1 MDVSLLRIIHD
12 HATGRWWPTLTGP
25 TDPRPNLGQLAVP
38 NAVLPV
44 EVRFR
49 HIGVIQDQIRIA
61 DFNVIVAQGETMR
74 TPGRITGW
82 ATLAVLL
89 VAYESPGSA
98 QQMDNKMNDVADQLR
113 TELAGEPVAVRQRGS
128 VTLTSGA
135 DAGGLGA
142 EARSAGAQQDCSHPF
157 QASAHGDRGWRLH

>member
-1 MDVSLLRIIHD
+1 
-12 HATGRWWPTLTGP
+12 
-25 TDPRPNLGQLAVP
+25 
-38 NAVLPV
+38 
-44 EVRFR
+44 
-49 HIGVIQDQIRIA
+49 
-61 DFNVIVAQGETMR
+61 MR

-135 DAGGLGA
+135 DAMFPSGGWELKPGV
-142 EARSAGAQQDCSHPF
+142 PVLTKIVPTLF